1 MIHLFS
7 LTKNN
12 TRTTTLDELIQ
23 VMVLHKDLLYKDG
36 YDNINGINFYHFQ
49 NDRGDAEFS
58 YGSHSIIIERIA
70 KSLGRFVV
78 NLDPE
83 HRNGFSMRFDS
94 EDVYMSDKQGK
105 GQPVPYGGI
114 NEIDFFQYTLLN
126 LSYTC
131 SDDSIVKLVNLLK
144 DYE

>member
-7 LTKNN
+7 LTKNK

-23 VMVLHKDLLYKDG
+23 VMYHHKDLLYTEG
-36 YDNINGINFYHFQ
+36 YTNIGGINFYHFQ

-58 YGSHSIIIERIA
+58 YGSNSIRIEKLA
-70 KSLGRFVV
+70 KSLGRFIVYL
-78 NLDPE
+78 NPE
-83 HRNGFSMRFDS
+83 ERDTFSMRFDA
-94 EDVYMSDKQGK
+94 EDVYMADKQGK
-105 GQPVPYGGI
+105 AQPVPYGGI

-131 SDDSIVKLVNLLK
+131 SDDSIVKLVELLK